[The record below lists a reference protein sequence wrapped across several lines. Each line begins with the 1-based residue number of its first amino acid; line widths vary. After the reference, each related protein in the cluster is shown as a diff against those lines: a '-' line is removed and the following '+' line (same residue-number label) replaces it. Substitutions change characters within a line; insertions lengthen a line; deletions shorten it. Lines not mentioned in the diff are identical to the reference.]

1 LPKLKRRAVALM
13 GRRLLVLT
21 VVLIITAT
29 MSLAAGPAWAQKHGG
44 CDGPEGD
51 HGMGCIP
58 VADDECEDDGWRPFD
73 IFENLFGDEDWCV
86 YFSEQ
91 GSTQYESY

>member
-1 LPKLKRRAVALM
+1 
-13 GRRLLVLT
+13 
-21 VVLIITAT
+21 
-29 MSLAAGPAWAQKHGG
+29 
-44 CDGPEGD
+44 
-51 HGMGCIP
+51 MGCIP
-58 VADDECEDDGWRPFD
+58 VTDDECEDDGWRPFD